1 MANITSEFKTK
12 LEQDP
17 AALVSV
23 IVRLNDEPSV
33 RLAEIAKR
41 GLAVQRTFSLIS
53 AVAVQ
58 GKASACLA
66 LEKASWV
73 LSIEEDRAVHTTN

>member
-12 LEQDP
+12 LEQNP
-17 AALVSV
+17 GALVSA
-23 IVRLNDEPSV
+23 IVRLNSEPAA
-33 RLAEIAKR
+33 RLAEFEKR

-58 GKASACLA
+58 GKASACLS
-66 LEKASWV
+66 LTNASWV
-73 LSIEEDRAVHTTN
+73 LSIEEDRAVHTTT